1 MQLTGTLVQS
11 TKVEQIT
18 ESFKKCNI
26 ILEVDKDTQY
36 PQEINIEVHNDNIS
50 KLKGLK
56 AGDDVTVHLNLRGRR
71 YEKAGEPT
79 RWFNTLVMWKIEA
92 AAQASAPAPVSKP
105 APSPVVAEDEDD
117 DLPFS

>member
-11 TKVEQIT
+11 TKIEQIT

-36 PQEINIEVHNDNIS
+36 PQEINIEVHNDNIG

-79 RWFNTLVMWKIEA
+79 RWFNTLVMWKIETT
-92 AAQASAPAPVSKP
+92 AQGQSPAPKP
-105 APSPVVAEDEDD
+105 AASPVAADNEDD
-117 DLPFS
+117 DLPF